1 MLRPLLFTLT
11 LLLMGTTCFGQ
22 NDFANLARYA
32 AHNELRA
39 KMTNEVVFLGN
50 SITDSWYARDTAF
63 FESNN
68 FVGRGI
74 SGQTSE
80 QLLLRFRPD
89 VVNLKPKTVVIHIG
103 TNDVAENTRPYDE
116 DYTVGNIASMI
127 DIADQNEIR
136 VILAS
141 VLPATG
147 FSWRKELGDRSAEIV
162 ALNKRL
168 KQLAAEKNVDY
179 LDYHSALK
187 NDQNG
192 MDKELAPDGVHPTMK
207 GYGIMKEM
215 VLEAIR

>member
-1 MLRPLLFTLT
+1 MLRFLLAPLL
-11 LLLMGTTCFGQ
+11 LLLMTSFSYGQ
-22 NDFANLARYA
+22 DDFANLARYQ

-39 KMTNEVVFLGN
+39 NKTNKVVFLGN

-63 FESNN
+63 FEGND

-89 VVNLKPKTVVIHIG
+89 VVNLKPETVVIHIG
-103 TNDVAENTRPYDE
+103 TNDVAENTRPYSE
-116 DYTVGNIASMI
+116 EYTVGNIASMV
-127 DIADQNEIR
+127 DIADQNDIR

-147 FSWRKELGDRSAEIV
+147 FSWRPALGDRSAEIV
-162 ALNKRL
+162 ALNNRL
-168 KQLAAEKNVDY
+168 KQLAKEKNVVY

-207 GYGIMKEM
+207 GYGMMKEM
-215 VLEAIR
+215 VLKAIR

>member
-1 MLRPLLFTLT
+1 MLRSFLTPLL
-11 LLLMGTTCFGQ
+11 LLLMTSLGYGQ
-22 NDFANLARYA
+22 DDFANLARYR

-39 KMTNEVVFLGN
+39 DMTNEVVFLGN

-63 FESNN
+63 FEDHN

-89 VVNLKPKTVVIHIG
+89 VLNLKPRTVVIHIG
-103 TNDVAENTRPYDE
+103 TNDVAENTRPYSE

-127 DIADQNEIR
+127 DIADQNDIR
-136 VILAS
+136 VIIAS

-147 FSWRKELGDRSAEIV
+147 FSWRPALGNRSAEIV
-162 ALNKRL
+162 ALNERLKRL
-168 KQLAAEKNVDY
+168 AEEKNVDY

-207 GYGIMKEM
+207 GYGMMKEM
-215 VLEAIR
+215 VLKILR

>member
-1 MLRPLLFTLT
+1 MLRSFLTPLL
-11 LLLMGTTCFGQ
+11 LLLMTSLGYGQ
-22 NDFANLARYA
+22 DDFANLARYR

-39 KMTNEVVFLGN
+39 GMTNEVVFLGN

-63 FESNN
+63 FEDHN

-89 VVNLKPKTVVIHIG
+89 VLNLKPRTVVIHIG
-103 TNDVAENTRPYDE
+103 TNDVAENTRPYSE

-127 DIADQNEIR
+127 DIADQNDIR
-136 VILAS
+136 VIIAS

-147 FSWRKELGDRSAEIV
+147 FSWRPALGNRSAEIV
-162 ALNKRL
+162 ALNERLKRL
-168 KQLAAEKNVDY
+168 AEEKNVDY

-207 GYGIMKEM
+207 GYGMMKEM
-215 VLEAIR
+215 VLKILR

>member
-1 MLRPLLFTLT
+1 MLRPFLFTLT
-11 LLLMGTTCFGQ
+11 LLLMETTCFGQ

-32 AHNELRA
+32 DHNEVRA
-39 KMTNEVVFLGN
+39 EMTNEVVFLGN

-103 TNDVAENTRPYDE
+103 TNDVAENTRPYSE

-127 DIADQNEIR
+127 DIADQNDIR
-136 VILAS
+136 VVLAS

-147 FSWRKELGDRSAEIV
+147 FSWRPALGDRSAMIV

-168 KQLAAEKNVDY
+168 KQLAEEKNVDY

-207 GYGIMKEM
+207 GYGMMKEM
-215 VLEAIR
+215 VLKVLR

>member
-1 MLRPLLFTLT
+1 MTNF
-11 LLLMGTTCFGQ
+11 GYGQ
-22 NDFANLARYA
+22 NDFANLARYQ

-39 KMTNEVVFLGN
+39 GMTNEVVFLGN
-50 SITDSWYARDTAF
+50 SITDSWYAQDTAF
-63 FESNN
+63 FEDNN

-89 VVNLKPKTVVIHIG
+89 VVKLKPRTVVIHIG
-103 TNDVAENTRPYDE
+103 TNDVAENTRPYNE

-127 DIADQNEIR
+127 DIADQNDIR

-147 FSWRKELGDRSAEIV
+147 FGWRPALGDRSAEIV
-162 ALNKRL
+162 ALNERL
-168 KQLAAEKNVDY
+168 KQLAKEKNVDY
-179 LDYHSALK
+179 LDYHAALK
-187 NDQNG
+187 NDKNG

-207 GYGIMKEM
+207 GYGMMKEM
-215 VLEAIR
+215 VLKVLR

>member
-1 MLRPLLFTLT
+1 MLRALFTPLLF
-11 LLLMGTTCFGQ
+11 LLMTNLSYGQ
-22 NDFANLARYA
+22 NDFANLARYQ

-39 KMTNEVVFLGN
+39 DMTNEVVFLGN
-50 SITDSWYARDTAF
+50 SITDNWYARDTAF
-63 FESNN
+63 FEDHN

-89 VVNLKPKTVVIHIG
+89 VVNLNPKTVVIHIG
-103 TNDVAENTRPYDE
+103 TNDVAENTRPYSE

-127 DIADQNEIR
+127 DIADQNDIR

-147 FSWRKELGDRSAEIV
+147 FSWRPALGDRSDMIV

-168 KQLAAEKNVDY
+168 KQLAEEKNVDY

-207 GYGIMKEM
+207 GYRMMKEM
-215 VLEAIR
+215 VLKVLR

>member
-1 MLRPLLFTLT
+1 MSSV
-11 LLLMGTTCFGQ
+11 GHAQ
-22 NDFANLARYA
+22 DDFANLARYQ

-39 KMTNEVVFLGN
+39 TMTNEVVFLGN

-63 FESNN
+63 FEDHN

-89 VVNLKPKTVVIHIG
+89 VVNLKPRTVVIHIG
-103 TNDVAENTRPYDE
+103 TNDVAENTRPYNE

-127 DIADQNEIR
+127 DIADQNDIR

-147 FSWRKELGDRSAEIV
+147 FSWRPALGDRSATIV
-162 ALNKRL
+162 ALNNRL
-168 KQLAAEKNVDY
+168 KQLAHQKNVDY

-187 NDQNG
+187 NNQNG

-215 VLEAIR
+215 VLKALR